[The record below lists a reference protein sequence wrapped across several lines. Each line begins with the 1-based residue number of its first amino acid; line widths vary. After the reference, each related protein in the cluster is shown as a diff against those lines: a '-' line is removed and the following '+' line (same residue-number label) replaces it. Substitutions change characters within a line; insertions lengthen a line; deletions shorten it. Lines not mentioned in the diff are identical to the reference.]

1 MAEMKALAAKSRFG
15 DIIEIT
21 GYLSFGFYA
30 RMHVVYI
37 CAWDTSSPPHPHP
50 PTFTFSSQCENM
62 HISAKEYKQEV
73 NQAGEGVWV
82 VLLLYKSE

>member
-1 MAEMKALAAKSRFG
+1 MWDNAVCRKMESMFHNPPFLPTSLVYRAQRMAEMKALAAKSRFG

-37 CAWDTSSPPHPHP
+37 CA
-50 PTFTFSSQCENM
+50 
-62 HISAKEYKQEV
+62 
-73 NQAGEGVWV
+73 
-82 VLLLYKSE
+82 